1 MRDSAFPC
9 VAVRYSAL
17 MAAIKG
23 PGARTPDVG
32 RVGGREDPALVAL
45 AGELLAA
52 GIAKTPA
59 EARVMAKALLGAL
72 GRAGYPAPPGG
83 GGADQLRAFQRANG
97 LPESGKLDAAT
108 REKLADLGIL
118 PRGTGA
124 SSGEGAKGAGQTTG
138 PGQAGAGQAR
148 GVDELT
154 LGTPR
159 FDMAPSLGPKGFGD
173 VPGARPPGPPSAA
186 AAPGERVHVVEH
198 EQARA
203 RAEHMKD
210 NASPSLARF
219 LEGLASLGFL
229 GGGKGKQRLER
240 ALVAFQKANH
250 LLVTGKLDAATV
262 RTLIEK
268 GALPPDT
275 QVPSERAR
283 ASADPANPQ
292 TANASTSAASS
303 ASTNAASTTLPLPTS
318 NPTGNTTDLEVDE
331 EPNPD
336 DRNAPAGDDDPEDPT
351 RGHATLDDGS
361 EDPEGYYEMPSLAQ
375 QLQEALETIT
385 RDDDERGQT
394 TYSWDVTLYRPGI
407 YGRRQPAEPLWHLVV
422 ERAGAFDPVWQEAR
436 RALVERMSAVEPD
449 ARPPTE
455 DDFMLALRRA
465 RVRAPSPS

>member
-1 MRDSAFPC
+1 
-9 VAVRYSAL
+9 

-32 RVGGREDPALVAL
+32 RVGAREDPAIVAL

-52 GIAKTPA
+52 GIAKTPR
-59 EARVMAKALLGAL
+59 EARELAKALLGGL
-72 GRAGYPAPPGG
+72 KRAGYPAPPGG
-83 GGADQLRAFQRANG
+83 GAAAQLRAFQRANG
-97 LPESGKLDAAT
+97 LPETGKLDDAT
-108 REKLADLGIL
+108 RAKLTELGLL
-118 PRGTGA
+118 PKGTGQ
-124 SSGEGAKGAGQTTG
+124 SGTEGPKG
-138 PGQAGAGQAR
+138 PGQTKAA
-148 GVDELT
+148 DELT
-154 LGTPR
+154 LGQPR
-159 FDMAPSLGPKGFGD
+159 FDNAPSLGPKGYGEL
-173 VPGARPPGPPSAA
+173 VPGAHPPGPPSSQVAR
-186 AAPGERVHVVEH
+186 GERLHVVEH

-203 RAEHMKD
+203 RAEHMKE
-210 NASPSLARF
+210 NASLDLSRF

-268 GALPPDT
+268 GALPPGT
-275 QVPSERAR
+275 QVPGQR
-283 ASADPANPQ
+283 ASAQSDPTRAQSSPATSGQ
-292 TANASTSAASS
+292 ASSSSASSSAPTPSSAASS
-303 ASTNAASTTLPLPTS
+303 STASSTALPLPTAS
-318 NPTGNTTDLEVDE
+318 APTGNTTELEVDE
-331 EPNPD
+331 DPNPD
-336 DRNAPAGDDDPEDPT
+336 DRNAPAGDEDDDPS

-361 EDPEGYYEMPSLAQ
+361 EDPEGYYEMPALAL
-375 QLQEALETIT
+375 QLKEALETIT

-394 TYSWDVTLYRPGI
+394 TYSWDVTLYRPGV

-436 RALVERMSAVEPD
+436 QALTQRMLAVEPD